1 VVGAELVRAC
11 LDQLALPQET
21 ELERPRVSAFAVLV
35 GVVRGGHGLTAD
47 YKTRATRVSW
57 VGAWGPGHKVTL
69 GLPCP
74 RPGQVQARTRG
85 SLTA

>member
-1 VVGAELVRAC
+1 MVGAELVRAC

-35 GVVRGGHGLTAD
+35 GAVRGGHGLTAD
-47 YKTRATRVSW
+47 YKTRASPVSW
-57 VGAWGPGHKVTL
+57 VGAWGPGRKDSL

-74 RPGQVQARTRG
+74 RFGEGQATPTKG
-85 SLTA
+85 MC